1 MSHVPGPWTV
11 HGDNHTLIGCD
22 DRKMMLAE
30 VLWEHVVTEWSRPLA
45 EAQANARLIAA
56 APDLLKAL
64 RELVA
69 EFDRYDAAM
78 TKIGRGHED
87 YGWQRRDAR
96 TAIAKAEGRA

>member
-30 VLWEHVVTEWSRPLA
+30 VLWEHVVTEWGRPLA

-56 APDLLKAL
+56 APELLEACEAAL
-64 RELVA
+64 ANLTPLYSADHHVMRLLTA
-69 EFDRYDAAM
+69 
-78 TKIGRGHED
+78 
-87 YGWQRRDAR
+87 
-96 TAIAKAEGRA
+96 AIAKAEGQV